1 MSRRSVWL
9 EHPRREDPGR
19 PARDSPPTRQAERS
33 YSIPSAPGEECPL
46 RKLDKLPSHALRALI
61 PCGDRLNHVDAAGAP
76 DVGESGV
83 FGTAQ
88 SSRAAEG
95 GLRVPRRIAGG

>member
-1 MSRRSVWL
+1 MTSSSSLGVRF
-9 EHPRREDPGR
+9 
-19 PARDSPPTRQAERS
+19 
-33 YSIPSAPGEECPL
+33 PSGCDATTTPGEECPL
-46 RKLDKLPSHALRALI
+46 RKLDKLPSHALRVLI